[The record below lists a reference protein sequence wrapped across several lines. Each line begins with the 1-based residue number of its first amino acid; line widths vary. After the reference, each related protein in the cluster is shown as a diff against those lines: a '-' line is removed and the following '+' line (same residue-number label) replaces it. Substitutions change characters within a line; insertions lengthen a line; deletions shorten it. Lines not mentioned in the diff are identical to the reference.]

1 MFVVNYHWPR
11 YDSVSFIEHDI
22 YESFALNYPHDFDL
36 VFIGPRGN
44 NTLLV
49 FNNGLPGGGYYSY
62 HSMRIILDTFTP
74 EEGYKYAGYF
84 LVNDDSCLQPTL
96 LSREDHGKAMREST
110 FPWIIN
116 EKWVWNYRKNIN
128 HVNFSVAAM
137 ESISEIN
144 RDKNLSM
151 ICKLN
156 VTHLKGGWGDF
167 FYFPS
172 KDRELFMRLEDI
184 FWRNKAFLENTVSII
199 MQCLHAEV
207 IDDCNH
213 GKMLN
218 RETCSHLHP
227 VKFSRP
233 RERTI
238 CLNRIKNITLSE
250 KPDNSY

>member
-1 MFVVNYHWPR
+1 MFAVNYHFPR

-36 VFIGPRGN
+36 VIIGPRGN

-49 FNNGLPGGGYYSY
+49 FNNGLPEGGYYSY

-116 EKWVWNYRKNIN
+116 EKWIWNYRKNIN

-137 ESISEIN
+137 ESISEIK
-144 RDKNLSM
+144 RDENLSM
-151 ICKLN
+151 I
-156 VTHLKGGWGDF
+156 
-167 FYFPS
+167 
-172 KDRELFMRLEDI
+172 
-184 FWRNKAFLENTVSII
+184 
-199 MQCLHAEV
+199 
-207 IDDCNH
+207 
-213 GKMLN
+213 
-218 RETCSHLHP
+218 
-227 VKFSRP
+227 
-233 RERTI
+233 
-238 CLNRIKNITLSE
+238 
-250 KPDNSY
+250 

>member
-1 MFVVNYHWPR
+1 M
-11 YDSVSFIEHDI
+11 
-22 YESFALNYPHDFDL
+22 DL
-36 VFIGPRGN
+36 
-44 NTLLV
+44 
-49 FNNGLPGGGYYSY
+49 
-62 HSMRIILDTFTP
+62 
-74 EEGYKYAGYF
+74 E
-84 LVNDDSCLQPTL
+84 
-96 LSREDHGKAMREST
+96 LSKE
-110 FPWIIN
+110 
-116 EKWVWNYRKNIN
+116 Y
-128 HVNFSVAAM
+128 HVNFLEAAM

-184 FWRNKAFLENTVSII
+184 FWKNKAFLENTVPII
-199 MQCLHAEV
+199 MECLHAEM
-207 IDDCNH
+207 IDDCNY

-238 CLNRIKNITLSE
+238 CLNRIKNITLSG
-250 KPDNSY
+250 KTDNSY

>member
-1 MFVVNYHWPR
+1 
-11 YDSVSFIEHDI
+11 
-22 YESFALNYPHDFDL
+22 
-36 VFIGPRGN
+36 
-44 NTLLV
+44 
-49 FNNGLPGGGYYSY
+49 
-62 HSMRIILDTFTP
+62 
-74 EEGYKYAGYF
+74 
-84 LVNDDSCLQPTL
+84 
-96 LSREDHGKAMREST
+96 
-110 FPWIIN
+110 
-116 EKWVWNYRKNIN
+116 
-128 HVNFSVAAM
+128 M

-144 RDKNLSM
+144 RAKNLSM
-151 ICKLN
+151 ICKLDMK
-156 VTHLKGGWGDF
+156 HLMRGWGDF

-184 FWRNKAFLENTVSII
+184 FWKNKAFLENTVSII
-199 MQCLHAEV
+199 MQCLHAEM

-250 KPDNSY
+250 MPDISF